1 MIFINLG
8 VIESS
13 YSLITFTV
21 CSRILEAAA
30 SVVCTFDIPVETV
43 LLFISALPREF
54 TDCGGQ
60 LRLTVQQWL
69 SGCGYKD
76 CCANCCINEMK
87 LCKNLY
93 DFPQSFIS
101 NHLSIDISRNFDD
114 GDFSA
119 WEFEANRWARVLFLA
134 ITEEHPLEPIL
145 MFIQKIGSNIFKQ
158 NHDSTY
164 IGVKLLILASSL
176 VLELRRTRERVI
188 EWGNKA
194 RTNIGSVFLGVVD
207 EWSFIDDISKKL
219 VDTFMYL
226 LDDLVQF
233 ANHSCS
239 IFWSGDVEEDTAL
252 PGAVK
257 GKLGGP
263 SQRRLPISAT
273 TAVLQ
278 AVGTFCTFIIVGC
291 LNSIQSW
298 RFKKIIHCGCHHCSV
313 EFLSKLVKCRYTVI
327 QTTG

>member
-1 MIFINLG
+1 
-8 VIESS
+8 
-13 YSLITFTV
+13 
-21 CSRILEAAA
+21 
-30 SVVCTFDIPVETV
+30 
-43 LLFISALPREF
+43 
-54 TDCGGQ
+54 Q
-60 LRLTVQQWL
+60 LRLTVQRWL

-76 CCANCCINEMK
+76 CCASCRINEMK

-93 DFPQSFIS
+93 DFPQRFIS
-101 NHLSIDISRNFDD
+101 NHLSIDISLNFDD

-119 WEFEANRWARVLFLA
+119 WEFEASRWARVLFLA

-145 MFIQKIGSNIFKQ
+145 MFIQKIGSNIFKH

-164 IGVKLLILASSL
+164 VGVKLLILVSSL

-188 EWGNKA
+188 ECGNKA
-194 RTNIGSVFLGVVD
+194 RTHIGSSFLGVVD

-219 VDTFMYL
+219 VDTFMYFL
-226 LDDLVQF
+226 EDLVQF

-239 IFWSGDVEEDTAL
+239 IFWSGAVEEDTAL

-278 AVGTFCTFIIVGC
+278 AV
-291 LNSIQSW
+291 
-298 RFKKIIHCGCHHCSV
+298 
-313 EFLSKLVKCRYTVI
+313 
-327 QTTG
+327 